1 MVLWIVLFLV
11 LVSLTVYALQVL
23 ALRRKLQEDYALD
36 HFPPVSIIKPLKG
49 LDDNL
54 FDNLESFCRQD
65 YPEYEIILS
74 LQDYNDSAY
83 RVAEKIR
90 SKYPE
95 VVKIII
101 DNSSHA
107 LNPKVKNMISA
118 YNASKYDYFLISDSN
133 VYVDPDYLK
142 KTVSSIMTSDTGLV
156 TNLIIGDGGKSL
168 GARLENLQL
177 NSFIILSVCFLDKF
191 LKMPCSIGKSM
202 LMRKSDFE
210 EIGGFNAVKDVLAED
225 YLIGKLMHEKGKKV
239 ALSSYIIKNINEYWS
254 FRRFLNRH
262 TRWAKI
268 RWKIAGAKYLT
279 EPLSNP
285 IFLSSIIPLLD
296 GFSKIS
302 LSVFLMVALIKIT
315 FDLYVSKI
323 IKSSTGI
330 SAILIPIKDL
340 LVALMWFV
348 PIVNCKINWRGNI
361 YKIGQDT
368 KIIPNEN
375 NSSLKFIFNKF
386 RISIIN

>member
-1 MVLWIVLFLV
+1 MILWIVLLLV
-11 LVSLTVYALQVL
+11 FISIIVYALQVL
-23 ALRRKLQEDYALD
+23 ALRKKLLENIAITY
-36 HFPPVSIIKPLKG
+36 FPPISIIKPLKG

-54 FDNLESFCRQD
+54 FDNLESFCKQD
-65 YPEYEIILS
+65 YPQYEIILS
-74 LQDYNDSAY
+74 LQDYNDPAY

-90 SKYPE
+90 NKYPE
-95 VVKIII
+95 LVKIIV
-101 DNSSHA
+101 DNSYHA

-142 KTVSSIMTSDTGLV
+142 KTVAAMTPDTGLV
-156 TNLIIGDGGKSL
+156 TNLIIGEGGKTL
-168 GARLENLQL
+168 GAKLENLQL

-225 YLIGKLMHEKGKKV
+225 YLIGKLMHGKGKKV
-239 ALSSYIIKNINEYWS
+239 VLSSYTIKNINEYWS
-254 FRRFLNRH
+254 FKKFLNRH

-279 EPLSNP
+279 ELLSNP
-285 IFLSSIIPLLD
+285 IFLSSIIPILE

-302 LSVFLMVALIKIT
+302 LSVFLTVALIKIT

-323 IKSSTGI
+323 IRSSTGI

-348 PIVNCKINWRGNI
+348 PIFNCNINWRGNI
-361 YKIGQDT
+361 YKVGQDT
-368 KIIPNEN
+368 RIIPNEN
-375 NSSLKFIFNKF
+375 NSSLKLIFNKL
-386 RISIIN
+386 RTSIIN